1 MIIIKSTSD
10 FKIKGYPILDF
21 PLLTWSTNNDSLEI
35 EAGMLFR
42 EGLEFLTYECLKR
55 GRVKSKKTWSTYAK
69 HLVSFFT
76 FCEDNDQDWRDI
88 EDDGIHEMLLAVYR
102 DSCQEDFDISVN
114 STNQHLR
121 TIVRFYRHA
130 VGRGWVNSLPYSLED
145 VKANQN
151 EHSFLAHTVTDG
163 GITASVDVMLQ
174 TKKIPIKFLQ
184 VEEIKILLK
193 SIKNPTLK
201 LMTRL
206 CLQTGVRKKEVLLFP
221 LDAIR
226 KPRAGELLCRV
237 DIDRTKGEHERSI
250 DIPPRLMEDLWRY
263 VNTTRFQQKEDSG
276 VKSDYLFLTS
286 SGEEW
291 EEDGDGFNK
300 ALNAL
305 KLPFKV
311 TPHKLRHTY
320 ATHMLKGLL
329 KAESLKFSPLLYI
342 QNRLGHS
349 SLTTTMKYL
358 HLVNDLLDDVSI
370 EWQDAINELE
380 AEAA

>member
-10 FKIKGYPILDF
+10 FKIKGYPIPDF
-21 PLLTWSTNNDSLEI
+21 PLLTWSTNNDILGI
-35 EAGMLFR
+35 EAGMLFN

-55 GRVKSKKTWSTYAK
+55 GRVKSKKTWDTYAK

-76 FCEDNDQDWRDI
+76 FCEDNDQDWRYI

-102 DSCQEDFDISVN
+102 DSCQEDFCISSN

-121 TIVRFYRHA
+121 TIVRFYIHA

-151 EHSFLAHTVTDG
+151 QHSFLAHTVTDG
-163 GITASVDVMLQ
+163 GITASVDIMLK
-174 TKKIPIKFLQ
+174 TKKTSIKFLQ
-184 VEEIKILLK
+184 VEETKELLNA
-193 SIKNPTLK
+193 IKNPTLK

-206 CLQTGVRKKEVLLFP
+206 CLQTGIRKKELLLFP
-221 LDAIR
+221 LDVIR

-263 VNTTRFQQKEDSG
+263 VNTTRFQQEEDSG
-276 VKSDYLFLTS
+276 VKSEYLFLTS

-291 EEDGDGFNK
+291 EADGDGFNK
-300 ALNAL
+300 ALKAL

-311 TPHKLRHTY
+311 NPHKLRHTY

-329 KAESLKFSPLLYI
+329 KANNIKFSPLMYI
-342 QNRLGHS
+342 QARLGHS

-358 HLVNDLLDDVSI
+358 HLVNDLLDDVTI
-370 EWQDAINELE
+370 EYQDAINELE
-380 AEAA
+380 AA